1 MNDTGKRLEA
11 LGCAVPDIM
20 LPAPGVDLEK
30 WAVVACDQYT
40 QDRGYWEKVE
50 AFTKGSPS
58 ALNII
63 FPEVYLGD
71 SGREERIKAI
81 HQAMDSWLAGGILA
95 PPRKGCMYIER
106 ITGQNSRRQGLLMAL
121 DLEQYDWR
129 PGGRLMIRC
138 TEGTLP
144 ERLPPRMDI
153 RRDASLEIPHIL
165 VLIDDADRTLFPA
178 LAKRA
183 KASDPERGEAGR
195 SAYRSPLM
203 QGSGEIAGWFL
214 EDEEDWAF
222 IADCFEEL
230 SRRSFKR
237 YGSDSQKPFL
247 FAVGDGNHSLA
258 TAKNIWEEYK
268 EAHAGEAGLESHP
281 LRRAMVEIGNLYD
294 EGIRFE
300 PIHRV
305 LFGADEARLFR
316 ALSAL
321 PGFSIRE
328 ETSRENLAAFVKDD
342 KTRGSRYGILSAGG
356 RKISL
361 VESSE
366 TGISTTALQPLL
378 DSFVRETGCG
388 IDYIHGSGE
397 VFRLAESGGATGIL
411 LPPVRKNGLFE
422 TVARQGPLPRKSF
435 SMGEAAEKRFY
446 LECRKLK
453 R

>member
-1 MNDTGKRLEA
+1 MNDTAKRLEA
-11 LGCAVPDIM
+11 LGCAVPEIM
-20 LPAPGVDLEK
+20 LPAPGLDLEK

-58 ALNII
+58 ALSII

-71 SGREERIKAI
+71 SGRQERIKAI
-81 HQAMDSWLAGGILA
+81 HQTMDSWLAGGILA

-106 ITGQNSRRQGLLMAL
+106 ITGENSCRQGLLMAL

-129 PGGRLMIRC
+129 PGVRLMIRC
-138 TEGTLP
+138 TEATLP

-165 VLIDDADRTLFPA
+165 VLIDDADCSLFPA

-183 KASDPERGEAGR
+183 KASDPECRD
-195 SAYRSPLM
+195 AYRSPLM

-222 IADCFEEL
+222 IADCLEEL
-230 SRRSFKR
+230 SRRSLKR
-237 YGSDSQKPFL
+237 YGSGSQEPFL

-268 EAHAGEAGLESHP
+268 KTHAGEAGLESHP
-281 LRRAMVEIGNLYD
+281 LRWAMVEIENLYD

-305 LFGADEARLFR
+305 LFGADEERLFKT
-316 ALSAL
+316 LSAL

-328 ETSRENLAAFVKDD
+328 ETSRENLAGFVKDG
-342 KTRGSRYGILSAGG
+342 KARGSRYGILSAGG

-422 TVARQGPLPRKSF
+422 TVARTGPLARKSF

>member
-11 LGCAVPDIM
+11 LGCAVPEIM

-50 AFTKGSPS
+50 TFTRGSPS

-71 SGREERIKAI
+71 SGRQERIKAI
-81 HQAMDSWLAGGILA
+81 HQTMDSWLAGGILA

-106 ITGQNSRRQGLLMAL
+106 IAGENSCRQGLLMAL

-129 PGGRLMIRC
+129 AGGRLMIRC

-153 RRDASLEIPHIL
+153 RRGASLEIPHIL
-165 VLIDDADRTLFPA
+165 VLIDDADCSLFPA

-183 KASDPERGEAGR
+183 KVSDPERREA
-195 SAYRSPLM
+195 AYRSPLM

-222 IADCFEEL
+222 IADCLEEL
-230 SRRSFKR
+230 SRRSLKR
-237 YGSDSQKPFL
+237 YGFDSQEPFL

-268 EAHAGEAGLESHP
+268 KAHAGEAGLGNHP
-281 LRRAMVEIGNLYD
+281 LRWAMVEIENLYD
-294 EGIRFE
+294 ESIRFE

-305 LFGADEARLFR
+305 LFGADEARLFK
-316 ALSAL
+316 ALSGL

-328 ETSRENLAAFVKDD
+328 ETSRENLVGFVKDD
-342 KTRGSRYGILSAGG
+342 KARHSRYGILSAGG

-378 DSFVRETGCG
+378 DSFARETGCG
-388 IDYIHGSGE
+388 IDYIHGSAE
-397 VFRLAESGGATGIL
+397 VFRLAESGEATGIL

-422 TVARQGPLPRKSF
+422 TVARKGPLARKSF

-453 R
+453 RF